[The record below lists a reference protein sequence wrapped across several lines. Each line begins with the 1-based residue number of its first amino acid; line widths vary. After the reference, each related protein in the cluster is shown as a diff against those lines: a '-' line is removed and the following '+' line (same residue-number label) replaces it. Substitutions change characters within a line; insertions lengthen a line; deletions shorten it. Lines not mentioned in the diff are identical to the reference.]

1 MAITTFGSYKKK
13 LIRIAGDNIKVDSGP
28 SGPVPVIPI
37 RGVQLDADLLED
49 ACHAALHAIT
59 GRQWKTA
66 RHDIAEAGE
75 EFELPVNLIEIDSV
89 YDMDLAIF
97 IPKMIF
103 DVGTSF
109 LSSASE
115 GNAWIDTPNGSI
127 VFTNGVQDSGAQIY
141 YSAGWELPVDDDEA
155 LECPEFCL
163 TALLLYGASY
173 VFLRKAA
180 LQSELAQFKT
190 KVDSGTPEDIP
201 AAAVGNYFLK
211 RFESEMTRMP
221 MKQKGTQ

>member
-1 MAITTFGSYKKK
+1 MATTTFGDYKRK
-13 LIRIAGDNIKVDSGP
+13 LIRIAGDNIKTESGP
-28 SGPVPVIPI
+28 SGPVEVSPV
-37 RGVQLDADLLED
+37 RGVQLDADLLMD

-59 GRQWKTA
+59 GRQWKSGLFT
-66 RHDIAEAGE
+66 ISEAGDA
-75 EFELPVNLIEIDSV
+75 FELPVDLIEIDAV
-89 YDMDLAIF
+89 YDNDLEIF
-97 IPKMIF
+97 IPPMIF

-109 LSSASE
+109 TSSATE
-115 GNAWIDTPNGSI
+115 GNAWVSTPQGSI
-127 VFTNGVQDSGAQIY
+127 AFTNGVKDSGAQIY
-141 YSAGWELPVDDDEA
+141 YSADWELPSEDSEE

-173 VFLRKAA
+173 VFLRKAS

>member
-1 MAITTFGSYKKK
+1 MATTLFGEYKRK
-13 LIRIAGDNIKVDSGP
+13 LIRIAGDNIKTDSGP
-28 SGPVPVIPI
+28 SGPVEVSPV
-37 RGVQLDADLLED
+37 RGVQLDADLLKD

-59 GRQWKTA
+59 GRQWKSGLFE
-66 RHDIAEAGE
+66 ISEAGDA
-75 EFELPVNLIEIDSV
+75 FDLPANLIEIEAV
-89 YDMDLAIF
+89 YDNDLAIF
-97 IPKMIF
+97 IPKTIF
-103 DVGTSF
+103 DTGTS
-109 LSSASE
+109 LTSSASE
-115 GNAWIDTPNGSI
+115 GNAWIDTPQGSI
-127 VFTNGVQDSGAQIY
+127 VFTNGVQDTGAQIY
-141 YSAGWELPVDDDEA
+141 YAAGWELPVDDDEA

-173 VFLRKAA
+173 VFLRKAS

-221 MKQKGTQ
+221 MKQRGTQ